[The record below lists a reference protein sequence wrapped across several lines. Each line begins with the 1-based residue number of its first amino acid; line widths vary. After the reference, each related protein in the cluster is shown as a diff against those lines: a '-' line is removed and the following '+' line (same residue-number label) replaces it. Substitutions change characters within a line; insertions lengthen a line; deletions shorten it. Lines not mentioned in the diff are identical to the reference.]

1 LLIINQINNSKLSLS
16 KIDFEGIVRDVLLLE
31 RKKGLPPKLAIR
43 QRIDSGTA
51 IQSDKELIRIIL
63 ENLIDNAIKFY
74 NDSDRVDSFVEI
86 VVASTPENHVRIR
99 VLDNGIGISESNPGK
114 LFRMFFRASE
124 RSETGGI
131 GLYIVKTATAK
142 LGGKVGLLTTPE
154 GYTEFYVDFP
164 PSPPMPEDGPD
175 KPSIY

>member
-1 LLIINQINNSKLSLS
+1 
-16 KIDFEGIVRDVLLLE
+16 
-31 RKKGLPPKLAIR
+31 
-43 QRIDSGTA
+43 
-51 IQSDKELIRIIL
+51 L

-74 NDSDRVDSFVEI
+74 NDSERVDSFVDI
-86 VVASTPENHVRIR
+86 HVTSNDQDQVKVR
-99 VLDNGIGISESNPGK
+99 VIDNGIGISEANPGK

-154 GYTEFYVDFP
+154 GFTEFYVVFP
-164 PSPPMPEDGPD
+164 STPPKQDDDAE
-175 KPSIY
+175 KPSI